1 MHLAPRIFS
10 NVVWLCLLGP
20 VHFGRMPEGALLEI
34 ILSSTTPDEVI
45 LAGESHWKNVLLS
58 RQFSYNKN

>member
-1 MHLAPRIFS
+1 M
-10 NVVWLCLLGP
+10 GP